1 MAQAIMRAASG
12 KGSVAGS
19 IRLREHRNVDLRL
32 AASTAILGRLEQVV
46 AVARSWGKLRHMA
59 GGRFWVG
66 TLALGALSHW
76 GCADARDSGPMAGGG
91 AVGLDPPGLP
101 GANALADDQLLEVWL
116 TLPPA
121 ALSELEEHGNL
132 EAYLPATAQLKSAG
146 QPLIDLGEIGV
157 RHKGSYSLHH
167 CWDEFGGVR
176 SYADECAKLSFKL
189 KFDEYRSDARFD
201 GLKRLNL
208 HASSGDATRLHELV
222 AYRTFRDFGVDAP
235 RAIPARLYVNDV
247 LSGLFIAVED
257 VDGRYAAAHFPDGPD
272 GNLYKEI
279 WPNAASADADFLAAL
294 ETRQDVADVSDFRAF
309 AEAVARSSAENFES
323 ELSSFVEIDALLR
336 YIAVDRALR
345 NWDGIMAFY
354 SARSSHNFFWY
365 RPDGPDAR
373 FQLIPWDLDN
383 TLWPFDP
390 YMRPE
395 QWVTALPIPD
405 FNSRPLHCQPR
416 PIWELAGPERVTPPR
431 CDRLLNLLAEQ
442 GWERLVEIGQELLA
456 GPFAEARLREL
467 ADDYAQRIAP
477 LVAEDPTLAAEDW
490 QRALLE
496 FHDVLAQAGPGFEAF
511 LAQGL
516 IAESVPVT
524 PEPPSDE
531 ELNAPT
537 PDVGLI
543 VGSTTNFEFL
553 EPPLTAEPN
562 GTFVYGDSLAVV
574 GASWNTDAPLSGR
587 ADLRFDF
594 SFTRGPA
601 LYDEWAGI
609 GIAGPESDMTR
620 YSQLVVSVSANSARS
635 VRVRIDSRA
644 YAEEFGGVL
653 SEFGIDREVGP
664 TPQAIVIDFANLSY
678 PSWAK
683 EGWSAGQ
690 GFPGSDSDALAIVL
704 QRFTGIAFGP
714 TANVDSSGEL
724 SAATDTGQL
733 RIDNIYFR

>member
-1 MAQAIMRAASG
+1 
-12 KGSVAGS
+12 
-19 IRLREHRNVDLRL
+19 
-32 AASTAILGRLEQVV
+32 
-46 AVARSWGKLRHMA
+46 MA

-66 TLALGALSHW
+66 ALALGALGHS
-76 GCADARDSGPMAGGG
+76 GCVDLPDAEHIGAGGG
-91 AVGLDPPGLP
+91 VNLSPPGLP

-121 ALSELEEHGNL
+121 ALLELEEHGNL
-132 EAYLPATAQLKSAG
+132 ETYMPATAQLKSAG
-146 QPLIDLGEIGV
+146 QPSIELGEIGV

-189 KFDEYRSDARFD
+189 KFDEYQADARFD

-247 LSGLFIAVED
+247 PQGLFIGVED
-257 VDGRYAAAHFPDGPD
+257 VDGRYTAAHFPEGPD

-279 WPNAASADADFLAAL
+279 WPNSGFADEDFLAAL
-294 ETRQDVADVSDFRAF
+294 ETRRDVADVSDFRAF
-309 AEAVARSSAENFES
+309 ADAVARSSADNFES
-323 ELSSFVEIDALLR
+323 ELSPFVEIDALLR

-365 RPDGPDAR
+365 HPDGPDTR
-373 FQLIPWDLDN
+373 FRLIPWDLDN
-383 TLWPFDP
+383 TFWPFDP
-390 YMRPE
+390 YMQPE

-442 GWERLVEIGQELLA
+442 RWERLVELGRELLA
-456 GPFAEARLREL
+456 GPFTEARLREL

-477 LVAEDPTLAAEDW
+477 LVAEDPTLDEAGW
-490 QRALLE
+490 QQALLE
-496 FHDVLAQAGPGFEAF
+496 FRDVLAQAGPGFEAF

-516 IAESVPVT
+516 IAEDIPSA
-524 PEPPSDE
+524 PEPPSDA

-537 PDVGLI
+537 PNTGLL

-553 EPPLTAEPN
+553 EPPLTVEPS
-562 GTFVYGDSLAVV
+562 GTFVYCDPLAVV

-594 SFTRGPA
+594 SFTRGPG

-609 GIAGPESDMTR
+609 GIAGPESDMSR
-620 YSQLVVSVSANSARS
+620 YSQLVVSLSADSARP
-635 VRVRIDSRA
+635 VRVRLDSRA
-644 YAEEFGGVL
+644 YEDVFGGVL
-653 SEFGIDREVGP
+653 SEFGVDLSVGP
-664 TPQAIVIDFANLSY
+664 TPQAIVIDFADLAY
-678 PSWAK
+678 PGWAK
-683 EGWSAGQ
+683 EAWSAGQ
-690 GFPGSDSDALAIVL
+690 GFVGSDSEALAIVL